1 MFKQTSNGTSGSAS
15 HDVLAYWSHRRSG
28 IARILFEFIFIT
40 AVACLAGPAWGQ
52 TGTSIEITRDGSD
65 PSLAGQGV
73 VVFTHLDFGGIAPA
87 PTGDITITDGTDSC
101 TATLPETFCLYQP
114 QSPGTKTLTA
124 SYSGDANFDSSVSAA
139 VSHVVEPQALP
150 ERVSVPDGYALFGP
164 VVRQTNNVSQSA
176 SVSADGRFV
185 AFHSDAD
192 NLVPDDFNG
201 TTDVFVHD
209 RLSGSVV
216 RISTDFFGNDGNGAS
231 ENPKISAD
239 GQAVVFQSEADNLVF
254 GDTNGRSDIFYH
266 DRQTGFTS
274 RVSVDSSGVEGNSGS
289 VNPSISQHGQF
300 VAFESDAD
308 NLVPNDTNNRQDIFV
323 REVFNDT
330 TVRVSIDSNDNQA
343 NEFSG
348 FASISADGLS
358 VAFESFATN
367 LVPGDN
373 NGVSDVFVRDLDTG
387 FTERV
392 SIADDGS
399 ESDDFSSSGGTLA
412 NISSDGQRV
421 VFESNAT
428 NLVTG
433 DDNSAR
439 DIFVRDRDADS
450 TIRVSVDSDGIQSN
464 LSSENPAIS
473 AGGGFVAFVS
483 DANNLVENDD
493 NGVGDVFTHEIGTGT
508 TERASVNSANFE
520 GNLASTLP
528 ALSGNGAFVVFESY
542 APNLVGG
549 DTNGTR
555 DIFVRDRGSQ
565 TTVRAS
571 IAAQG
576 TQGNGDVLNPAVS
589 ENGQFVAFASRAG
602 NLVPGDDNADPDI
615 FVVDRGTGA
624 VERISVND
632 DGVGANSSSF
642 EPSISDDGRLVAF
655 VSDADNLVAGDTG
668 FRDIF
673 VRDRD
678 LGTTERVSVDSSE
691 VQADGDSHQPAI
703 SGDGRFVAFIST
715 ATNLV
720 DVDTNGVF
728 DVFVRDRDSGTTERV
743 SVDSAEVGADDE
755 SFSPSISDDGQ
766 FVAFESPATNLV
778 GSDTNGAPDI
788 FVRDRGA
795 GTTER
800 VSVQSVTGDEGTGGN
815 QGANRPSISGNGRL
829 VAFEAEFDNLVNGD
843 TNGIDDVFV
852 HDRDTGETERVSLD
866 DAGSEVDGFSNA
878 PSISDTGRFV
888 AFESVQP
895 DLDTDAESNGFIS
908 DIFVHDR
915 ETGNVRLMSANR
927 DDEATNAG
935 SFNAAI
941 SADGRIVA
949 FESLATNLVPGDGNQ
964 SRDAFVASNPF
975 ETDLVIDKTSGS
987 FFTPPGGTLT
997 YTVNIINQGPL
1008 DAQGAIVEDMP
1019 PPRLGN
1025 LTWTCSAQGDAD
1037 CPGSGTGDIDT
1048 VVDIP
1053 AGDSVTFTL
1062 EATLQDTNEIPVTN
1076 TAMVMPPAG
1085 IEELDAGDNVDSDT
1099 DLVAVFASGFET
1111 VEPD

>member
-1 MFKQTSNGTSGSAS
+1 
-15 HDVLAYWSHRRSG
+15 
-28 IARILFEFIFIT
+28 
-40 AVACLAGPAWGQ
+40 
-52 TGTSIEITRDGSD
+52 
-65 PSLAGQGV
+65 
-73 VVFTHLDFGGIAPA
+73 
-87 PTGDITITDGTDSC
+87 
-101 TATLPETFCLYQP
+101 
-114 QSPGTKTLTA
+114 
-124 SYSGDANFDSSVSAA
+124 
-139 VSHVVEPQALP
+139 
-150 ERVSVPDGYALFGP
+150 
-164 VVRQTNNVSQSA
+164 
-176 SVSADGRFV
+176 
-185 AFHSDAD
+185 
-192 NLVPDDFNG
+192 
-201 TTDVFVHD
+201 
-209 RLSGSVV
+209 
-216 RISTDFFGNDGNGAS
+216 
-231 ENPKISAD
+231 
-239 GQAVVFQSEADNLVF
+239 
-254 GDTNGRSDIFYH
+254 
-266 DRQTGFTS
+266 
-274 RVSVDSSGVEGNSGS
+274 
-289 VNPSISQHGQF
+289 
-300 VAFESDAD
+300 
-308 NLVPNDTNNRQDIFV
+308 
-323 REVFNDT
+323 
-330 TVRVSIDSNDNQA
+330 
-343 NEFSG
+343 
-348 FASISADGLS
+348 
-358 VAFESFATN
+358 
-367 LVPGDN
+367 
-373 NGVSDVFVRDLDTG
+373 
-387 FTERV
+387 
-392 SIADDGS
+392 
-399 ESDDFSSSGGTLA
+399 
-412 NISSDGQRV
+412 
-421 VFESNAT
+421 
-428 NLVTG
+428 
-433 DDNSAR
+433 
-439 DIFVRDRDADS
+439 VRDRDADS

-483 DANNLVENDD
+483 DANNLVEDDD

-549 DTNGTR
+549 DDNGFK
-555 DIFVRDRGSQ
+555 DIFLRDRGSQ

-576 TQGNGDVLNPAVS
+576 TQGNGNVHNPSVS
-589 ENGQFVAFASRAG
+589 ENGRFVAFASRAD
-602 NLVPGDDNADPDI
+602 NLVPGDDNGHPDV
-615 FVVDRGTGA
+615 FVLDRATGE

-632 DGVGANSSSF
+632 AGDGANFGSF
-642 EPSISDDGRLVAF
+642 EPSISDDGRFVAF

-673 VRDRD
+673 VRDRVEEE
-678 LGTTERVSVDSSE
+678 TIRVSVDSSE
-691 VQADGDSHQPAI
+691 VQADGDSHQPSI
-703 SGDGRFVAFIST
+703 SGDGRFVAFISN
-715 ATNLV
+715 ATNLIG
-720 DVDTNGVF
+720 VDTNGFF
-728 DVFVRDRDSGTTERV
+728 DVFVRDRDNGTTERV
-743 SVDSAEVGADDE
+743 SVDSAEAEADDE

-778 GSDTNGAPDI
+778 AGDTNGSRDI
-788 FVRDRGA
+788 FVRDRSGA

-800 VSVQSVTGDEGTGGN
+800 VSVQSVTGDQGTGGN
-815 QGANRPSISGNGRL
+815 QGANRPSISGNGRF
-829 VAFEAEFDNLVNGD
+829 VAFGAEFDNLVNGD
-843 TNGIDDVFV
+843 TNGTDDVFV

-866 DAGSEVDGFSNA
+866 DAGNEVDGFSNA

-888 AFESVQP
+888 AFESVEP

-927 DDEATNAG
+927 DDEATNSG

-941 SADGRIVA
+941 SGDGRIVA

-997 YTVNIINQGPL
+997 YTVNISNQGPL

-1025 LTWTCSAQGDAD
+1025 LTWTCSAQGGAD

-1053 AGDSVTFTL
+1053 VGDSVTFTL
-1062 EATLQDTNEIPVTN
+1062 QATLQDTNEIPVTN
-1076 TAMVMPPAG
+1076 TAMVIPPAG